1 MAILDFRPKADMWTG
16 IIIGAGL
23 LLAPIVIPAVAAA
36 ARPILKTVLKGGL
49 MLIETGNELIAEAT
63 EAIEDLVAEARA
75 EASAELAPAS
85 EETAKPPKSR
95 KARS

>member
-1 MAILDFRPKADMWTG
+1 MAILDFKPKADIWTG

-36 ARPILKTVLKGGL
+36 ARPILKTALKGGL
-49 MLIETGNELIAEAT
+49 KLIETGNELIAEAS

-75 EASAELAPAS
+75 EAYAELTPAV
-85 EETAKPPKSR
+85 EEPAKQPKGR